1 MRRNQNPF
9 ATQRIEPAMGMFF
22 KVEIHKLYHFALTS
36 GRMGQ
41 VVAFAWVWSL
51 WCMRAKARAGVSQ
64 NGRNA
69 AVKVTASLTRL
80 A

>member
-1 MRRNQNPF
+1 
-9 ATQRIEPAMGMFF
+9 
-22 KVEIHKLYHFALTS
+22 
-36 GRMGQ
+36 MGQ

-51 WCMRAKARAGVSQ
+51 WCMRAKARVGVSQ

-69 AVKVTASLTRL
+69 AVKATASLTRL